1 MTHDFV
7 INTEDINEYGY
18 RVLTDGIDYEQYMR
32 NPIVL
37 FMHEREFAKTDE
49 NKGSAV
55 IGRCV
60 NLYKRGTDLIAT
72 IEFDEADPFAAKISG
87 KVERGFIRM
96 ASMYAPVFGTSSD
109 SKYTLPGQMLETVT
123 KCKLEEISIVDVGGN
138 DKALKLS
145 KENTAIQL
153 KKINQKSENKMSE
166 LKTIA
171 LALGKPADA
180 SESELLNTVA
190 SLKLAKDTAET
201 QTKEWK
207 DKYIALQKSEA
218 TKLVDKAVSLGLLP
232 EDLKEVQLSALEND
246 FEIQSVKLNK
256 VITEKESENATNGVQ
271 TQIGN
276 VVNLSKGANGK
287 NTNQGEDSFDYL
299 QKHNAVELSR
309 IRTEEPQKY
318 VQLVK
323 GYKEGVRYT
332 PAK

>member
-1 MTHDFV
+1 MTHDFI
-7 INTEDINEYGY
+7 INTEDVNEYKF
-18 RVLTDGIDYEQYMR
+18 RVLTDGIDYTQYMK

-60 NLYKRGTDLIAT
+60 KLYKRGTDLIAS
-72 IEFDEADPFAAKISG
+72 IEFDLEDPFAAKIAG

-96 ASMYAPVFGTSSD
+96 ASMYAPVLSTSSD
-109 SKYTLPGQMLETVT
+109 SKDVLSGQMLETVT
-123 KCKLEEISIVDVGGN
+123 GCKLEEISIVDVGGN

-145 KENTAIQL
+145 KENTAVQL
-153 KKINQKSENKMSE
+153 QKINQKTENKMSE

-180 SESELLNTVA
+180 SESDLLNTVND
-190 SLKLAKDTAET
+190 LKLSKSNADAKA
-201 QTKEWK
+201 QEWK
-207 DKYIALQKSEA
+207 GKYIALQKTEA
-218 TKLVDKAVSLGLLP
+218 EKLVNKAVSLGLIP
-232 EDLKEVQLSALEND
+232 EDLKDVQVKAFETD
-246 FEIQSVKLNK
+246 FDGQSVKLAK
-256 VITEKESENATNGVQ
+256 LIDAKETENETNGVQ
-271 TQIGN
+271 TAIGA
-276 VVNLSKGANGK
+276 VINLSKGGK
-287 NTNQGEDSFDYL
+287 QTLGEGQDSFDYL

-323 GYKEGVRYT
+323 GYSEGVRYT